1 MLILGW
7 LTRLAHAFSGRS
19 RSRPRRRRS
28 LFMAKAERF
37 ETRAMLSAF
46 FVTTPIDATD
56 VLLGDGLAQTSD
68 GETSLRSAVEE
79 ANAQAGADSIQLPDG
94 LFALNLLEN
103 PLSDASGGDLDVTDS
118 LTIRG
123 AGPDNT
129 VIDATRIDRM
139 FELFGRASLEL
150 HDLTIQVR
158 DINHVIYISDG
169 LAPFT
174 NVAIVEVPDL
184 ASSDV
189 VSPVGPTP
197 GSEPLGPGVL
207 NVADEADEVD
217 EIEFE
222 IETESE
228 FDDDAELAIPIRQY
242 EPLSNNARQLELVQ
256 ILSQV
261 DRLRNDFWQSH
272 AAWRVT
278 AESSRPD
285 ATLGISSE
293 SAGDLV
299 ELPDSPPRIANNDPD
314 TPSIDAR
321 QPMPNSGI
329 SGETDSKTNP
339 NDTPAKRRDDVVNS
353 LFENGRN
360 DKARVN
366 PVGAEAVPSPSDDI
380 DDRKS
385 IPPLLLPE
393 IDGPSPELKP
403 NALFP
408 LNQTDRPAP
417 PPLPTSRDQ
426 AQANSDSNPGRSA
439 TSAVA
444 AGVLFAF
451 VRPRES
457 RRANKKPTQPR

>member
-1 MLILGW
+1 MLIHGW
-7 LTRLAHAFSGRS
+7 LTRLAHALSG

-46 FVTTPIDATD
+46 VVTTPIDAND
-56 VLLGDGLAQTSD
+56 VLLGDGLPQTSD

-79 ANAQAGADSIQLPDG
+79 ANTQPGADSIQLPDG
-94 LFALNLLEN
+94 FFALTLPEN
-103 PLSDASGGDLDVTDS
+103 PLSDASGGDLDVIDS

-123 AGPDNT
+123 AGPNNT

-139 FELFGRASLEL
+139 FELFDRASLEL

-158 DINHVIYISDG
+158 DINHVINNTDG

-174 NVAIVEVPDL
+174 NVAIVEVPNLAPPDL
-184 ASSDV
+184 DSPAS
-189 VSPVGPTP
+189 PTP
-197 GSEPLGPGVL
+197 ASEPPDAEILK
-207 NVADEADEVD
+207 VADEDVADELD
-217 EIEFE
+217 
-222 IETESE
+222 ETEIDVDDE
-228 FDDDAELAIPIRQY
+228 FDLAIPLRQC
-242 EPLSNNARQLELVQ
+242 EPLSNNVRQLELVQ

-278 AESSRPD
+278 AESIRPD
-285 ATLGISSE
+285 AMLGISSE
-293 SAGDLV
+293 SGGDFV

-314 TPSIDAR
+314 SPGAKAR
-321 QPMPNSGI
+321 QPMPNIGTRS
-329 SGETDSKTNP
+329 ETDSKSNP

-366 PVGAEAVPSPSDDI
+366 PAGAESVPSPDDVI
-380 DDRKS
+380 DNQKS

-393 IDGPSPELKP
+393 VDGLSPELKP

-408 LNQTDRPAP
+408 QNPTDRPAP
-417 PPLPTSRDQ
+417 PPLPTSGDQ
-426 AQANSDSNPGRSA
+426 AQANSDSNQGRSA

-444 AGVLFAF
+444 AGVFFAF

-457 RRANKKPTQPR
+457 RHVNKKPTQPR